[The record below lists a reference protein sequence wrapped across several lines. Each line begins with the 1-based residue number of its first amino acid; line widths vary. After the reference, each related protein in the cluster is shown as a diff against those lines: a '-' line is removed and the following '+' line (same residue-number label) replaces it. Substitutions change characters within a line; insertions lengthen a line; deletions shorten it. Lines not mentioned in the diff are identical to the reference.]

1 MGLKA
6 TKADM
11 TAALDKFGVDYS
23 FPVYTSICDMTGI
36 FSSKRNQH
44 FGYAALSDN
53 KSIIIA
59 DYNLM
64 LIESLYEIPLLSI
77 RSVKVSKMPIIG
89 TYIVKLE
96 FLYEGKKMRF
106 DLAMPS
112 KVIGSDFDEQG
123 GNAEALI
130 NELKSYA

>member
-1 MGLKA
+1 MKLIL

-11 TAALDKFGVDYS
+11 ISALDKFGVGYRC
-23 FPVYTSICDMTGI
+23 PVYAGVRNMT
-36 FSSKRNQH
+36 FFASRSNQK

-53 KSIIIA
+53 DSLIIA
-59 DYNLM
+59 DYDMLM
-64 LIESLYEIPLLSI
+64 KESLYEIPLLSI
-77 RSVKVSKMPIIG
+77 LSVKAKRMPIIG
-89 TYIVKLE
+89 TNIVKLE

-106 DLAMPS
+106 DLTISP

-130 NELKSYA
+130 NELKYYA